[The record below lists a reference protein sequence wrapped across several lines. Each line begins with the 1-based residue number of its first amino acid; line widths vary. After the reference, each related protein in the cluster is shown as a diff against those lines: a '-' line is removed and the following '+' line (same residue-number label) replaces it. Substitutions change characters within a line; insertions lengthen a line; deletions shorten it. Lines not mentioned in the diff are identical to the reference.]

1 MKDARIIELFWQRD
15 ETALTEVENKY
26 ANYCFAIAWKI
37 LMNREDSEECVNDTW
52 LAAWNTIPPKR
63 PSILSSFLGRITRN
77 FAISNLRKK
86 YAAKRPDMHMTN
98 MDNILR
104 EVEVLNQQA
113 AHSLE
118 HTESE
123 EELVRLLNG
132 FLETLKERDRDIFLR
147 RYWHMDSMAELAKRH
162 YLSES
167 AVKANLFRTRKKLEK
182 VMRKEK
188 YLK

>member
-1 MKDARIIELFWQRD
+1 
-15 ETALTEVENKY
+15 
-26 ANYCFAIAWKI
+26 
-37 LMNREDSEECVNDTW
+37 
-52 LAAWNTIPPKR
+52 
-63 PSILSSFLGRITRN
+63 
-77 FAISNLRKK
+77 
-86 YAAKRPDMHMTN
+86 

-123 EELVRLLNG
+123 EELIGLLNG

-147 RYWHMDSMAELAKRH
+147 RYWHMDSMAELAERH
-162 YLSES
+162 NLSES

-182 VMRKEK
+182 IMRKEK

>member
-1 MKDARIIELFWQRD
+1 
-15 ETALTEVENKY
+15 
-26 ANYCFAIAWKI
+26 
-37 LMNREDSEECVNDTW
+37 
-52 LAAWNTIPPKR
+52 
-63 PSILSSFLGRITRN
+63 
-77 FAISNLRKK
+77 
-86 YAAKRPDMHMTN
+86 MHMTN

-147 RYWHMDSMAELAKRH
+147 RYWHMDSMAELAERH
-162 YLSES
+162 NLSES

-182 VMRKEK
+182 IMRKEK